1 MPLGEFLFAYLHRCG
16 VRHSFGLPGDF
27 ALSTYAWLEKS
38 KIRSITMTHEPSA
51 GFAADA
57 YARVNGLGLVCVT
70 YCVGGLNVLNAIAGA
85 YAEKSPVVVVSG
97 APGRKDREKDP
108 LLHHKV
114 KTFETQRRVYD
125 EVTVASTVLLEEE
138 RAAAEI
144 VRCVE
149 ACLRHKRPVYI
160 EVPHDMADRLIST
173 AAIPAQPHEESDP
186 HTLAASVAET
196 LGLIRTAKK
205 PVILAG
211 VELARYRLAPVALR
225 MAERLQIPIAA
236 DLLSKSA
243 IPENHPLYLGVY
255 GGAMSSDERVRKYVE
270 ASDLVLMLGTFI
282 TDMSMGFYTAKL
294 DRGRSVLA
302 TTERISVRYHRYE
315 SVRFPDF
322 LGAIAAARIS
332 PKRFRPSKLHTAPK
346 ALRKN
351 ERSDRL
357 SVVDVFR
364 ILSLHLDEHCCV
376 VADIGDSIF
385 GAVGIRSAR
394 QAQFI
399 APAYYMSMGFAVPA
413 SIGIELARADL
424 RPYVVVGDGAF
435 QMTGTEISTAVRLG
449 LDPIILI
456 LNNDGYG
463 TLRQICEGSFNQIT
477 RWNYDK
483 ICDLVGGGTSA
494 NVETKGELDDALR
507 SARDGGGLRVLN
519 LVLPRADI
527 SPQLETISR
536 EVKRIRGSGKVGAR
550 REKHLRPSRRPA

>member
-1 MPLGEFLFAYLHRCG
+1 
-16 VRHSFGLPGDF
+16 
-27 ALSTYAWLEKS
+27 
-38 KIRSITMTHEPSA
+38 
-51 GFAADA
+51 
-57 YARVNGLGLVCVT
+57 
-70 YCVGGLNVLNAIAGA
+70 
-85 YAEKSPVVVVSG
+85 
-97 APGRKDREKDP
+97 
-108 LLHHKV
+108 
-114 KTFETQRRVYD
+114 
-125 EVTVASTVLLEEE
+125 
-138 RAAAEI
+138 
-144 VRCVE
+144 
-149 ACLRHKRPVYI
+149 
-160 EVPHDMADRLIST
+160 
-173 AAIPAQPHEESDP
+173 
-186 HTLAASVAET
+186 
-196 LGLIRTAKK
+196 
-205 PVILAG
+205 
-211 VELARYRLAPVALR
+211 
-225 MAERLQIPIAA
+225 MAERLHIPIAA

-255 GGAMSSDERVRKYVE
+255 GGAMSSDEHVRKYVE

-282 TDMSMGFYTAKL
+282 TDMSMGFYTARL

-322 LGAIAAARIS
+322 LGAVAAARIS
-332 PKRFRPSKLHTAPK
+332 PKRFRPAKYHTAPK
-346 ALRKN
+346 ALRKK

-449 LDPIILI
+449 LDPVFLI

-463 TLRQICEGSFNQIT
+463 TMRQICEGSFNQIT

-483 ICDLVGGGTSA
+483 ICELVGGGTSA

-507 SARDGGGLRVLN
+507 SARDEGGLRVLN

-536 EVKRIRGSGKVGAR
+536 EVKRIRGLRKVGGG
-550 REKHLRPSRRPA
+550 REKHLRLSRRPA